1 MADTAEILDT
11 DGLAEVTWDAA
22 DSQIV
27 TSLTASPQDA
37 KGRGMALT
45 VMRDGS
51 ALDLSGDDYH
61 LYLVWRHRQAHTRG
75 CEAFEAVDA
84 AAGKFRVF
92 WPATMAADEGSAE
105 CEVILSWGER
115 SIASPAFEV
124 EVGTSLVGTLSIR
137 DGFTIFVEAIK
148 AYESATDDALAVA
161 AELRAA
167 KDAGEFDGK
176 DGADGAVGPQGER
189 GDTGEQGPAGAD
201 GKDGVDG
208 VSCTHSWDG
217 TVLMVTSASGT
228 SSTDLV
234 GPQGPKGDAGATGA
248 TGAKGDAFTFD
259 DFTADQLAS
268 LKGEKGDTGATG
280 ATGATPDL
288 SAYATKEWVT
298 AQFPDLSEV
307 SY

>member
-22 DSQIV
+22 DSQIAA
-27 TSLTASPQDA
+27 SLTASPQDA

-45 VMRDGS
+45 ITRDGS

-92 WPATMAADEGSAE
+92 WPAAMAADEGSAE
-105 CEVILSWGER
+105 CEALLSWGER
-115 SIASPAFEV
+115 SIASPAFDV

-137 DGFTIFVEAIK
+137 DGFTLFVEAIK

-161 AELRAA
+161 AELKAA

-176 DGADGAVGPQGER
+176 DGATGPQGEK
-189 GDTGEQGPAGAD
+189 GETGEQGPAGAD
-201 GKDGVDG
+201 GKDGADG

-217 TVLMVTSASGT
+217 TVLTVTSASGT
-228 SSTDLV
+228 SSADLV

-248 TGAKGDAFTFD
+248 TGAKGDAFTFE
-259 DFTADQLAS
+259 DFTAEQLAS
-268 LKGEKGDTGATG
+268 LKGEKGDKGDTGKTG

-298 AQFPDLSEV
+298 TQFPDLSGV